1 VSRASTSATRWFVVA
16 PAFAL
21 SVLFNAGLF
30 SFLGYAVFAILF
42 VEVGEAREGLGLMW
56 VGSLVYISILS
67 VASIV
72 ALPAM
77 RESSTTAE
85 AVGRYGATVLLVAA
99 SGTGFTWLA
108 GPIFPWG

>member
-1 VSRASTSATRWFVVA
+1 VSRAPTLATRWVLAA

-42 VEVGEAREGLGLMW
+42 VEMGEAWEGLGLMW
-56 VGSLVYISILS
+56 FGSLIYISTLS
-67 VASIV
+67 VASVV
-72 ALPAM
+72 ALPVV
-77 RESSTTAE
+77 RESSTTVDAL
-85 AVGRYGATVLLVAA
+85 VRYGATVLLVAA

-108 GPIFPWG
+108 GPIFPWV